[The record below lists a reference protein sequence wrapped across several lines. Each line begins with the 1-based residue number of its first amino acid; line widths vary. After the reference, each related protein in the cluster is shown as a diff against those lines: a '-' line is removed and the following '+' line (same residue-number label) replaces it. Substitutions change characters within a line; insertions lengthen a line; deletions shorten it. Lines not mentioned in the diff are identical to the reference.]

1 MAVRPESVVTEDQA
15 AQLVDSILA
24 DDPSYAE
31 EPDEES
37 KAPVEAQAE
46 EEPAEEPT
54 EEEQPTEESEPA
66 AEELEIDFD
75 EPMFEVEEGKE
86 RVSLNQLKKGHM
98 LQSDYTQKTQEL
110 AHQRAEVQEQLN
122 KGIESQRQEYLKAL
136 DTTQALVMQ
145 LAIPE
150 AQNLDQLAEEDP
162 AEYIRVQ
169 NKQSK
174 VEGLVRQIEEQKRSE
189 IGKYEEYVRTQVIP
203 QEMELTKQKIPDW
216 SDEVRANLV
225 ETGKKYGFTDQELG
239 AVYDHRYVHL
249 LHDHSRLLKMEAD
262 LTSKKDIS
270 TKKVVAKPKVVKAG
284 TRGKQ
289 RQGGESFKNLQKSGR
304 YQDAAGAIAGM
315 LGDLKD

>member
-15 AQLVDSILA
+15 AQIVDSILA

-37 KAPVEAQAE
+37 TEPVEVQAE
-46 EEPAEEPT
+46 DAEEPT
-54 EEEQPTEESEPA
+54 EEEQPEEESESE
-66 AEELEIDFD
+66 AEEVEIDFD
-75 EPMFEVEEGKE
+75 DPMFEVEEGRK
-86 RVSLNQLKKGHM
+86 VSLNQLKQEHM
-98 LQSDYTQKTQEL
+98 LHKNYTEKTQEL
-110 AHQRAEVQEQLN
+110 AKQRAEVQEQLS

-150 AQNLDQLAEEDP
+150 VQNLDQLAEEDP

-174 VEGLVRQIEEQKRSE
+174 IENLVRQIEEQKRSE
-189 IGKYEEYVRTQVIP
+189 LGKYEEYVRTQVIP
-203 QEMELTKQKIPDW
+203 YEMELTKQKIPDW
-216 SDEVRANLV
+216 SDEIRANLV
-225 ETGKKYGFTDQELG
+225 ETGRKYGFTDQELG

-249 LHDHSRLLKMEAD
+249 LHDHARLLKMEAD

-270 TKKVVAKPKVVKAG
+270 TKKVIAKPKVIKPGSRNKRSGNA
-284 TRGKQ
+284 
-289 RQGGESFKNLQKSGR
+289 ESFKQLQKSGR